1 MDINYKLINVNKIEI
16 NEVTE
21 VKIEINKTIGDLKT
35 KIQNVFNYK
44 IKCAH

>member
-1 MDINYKLINVNKIEI
+1 MDINYKLINAHQIGI
-16 NEVTE
+16 NEETE

-35 KIQNVFNYK
+35 KIQNVFNCK